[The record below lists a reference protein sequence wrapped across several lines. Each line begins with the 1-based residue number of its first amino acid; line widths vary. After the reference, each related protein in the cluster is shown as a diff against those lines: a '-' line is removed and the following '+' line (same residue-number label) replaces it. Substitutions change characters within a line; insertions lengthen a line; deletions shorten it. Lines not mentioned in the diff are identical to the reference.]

1 MRDLLARL
9 GEAASRIGDSA
20 PVAWVKRH
28 RRPLAITV
36 LVGFVVFV
44 VVYVA
49 LNPTIIADALS
60 IGWRNI
66 GLLAVL
72 YIGVMVTHFLVLEAT
87 IRMSRNRLPMRE
99 GFLLT
104 IYSTVSNFFGP
115 LQSGPGI
122 RAVYLKSRI
131 GLKFR
136 VYLTATLYY
145 FFAFGVLNAS
155 LLFLTTVPWLSAL
168 GILTGAVL
176 VAVATARLG
185 FADRWAWVVALA
197 AVTAIQVLLMT
208 VVYYV
213 ELNAVTRGPGYGF
226 DQALVYAGS
235 ANLSLFVSITPGAIG
250 IREAFL
256 VFAQGLHGVDLDDIV
271 AAGIVDRAFYAL
283 FLAVLFGLSSL
294 LNLGA
299 MFRRGR
305 DADAQVA
312 EGTGGPAAPSD
323 PTSAS
328 PGEDRLE

>member
-1 MRDLLARL
+1 MRELLRRL
-9 GEAASRIGDSA
+9 RATASRIGSSA
-20 PVAWVKRH
+20 PVAWIRRN
-28 RRPLAITV
+28 RRPLAIIV
-36 LVGFVVFV
+36 LVGFLVFV

-49 LNPTIIADALS
+49 LNPSIIVEALS

-72 YIGVMVTHFLVLEAT
+72 YVGVMVTHFFVLETT
-87 IRMSRNRLPMRE
+87 IRISRNRLPMRE

-131 GLKFR
+131 GLRFR
-136 VYLTATLYY
+136 VYLAATLYY
-145 FFAFGVLNAS
+145 FFAFGVLNGS
-155 LLFLTTVPWLSAL
+155 LLFLTTAPWLSGL
-168 GILTGAVL
+168 GVLVGCLL
-176 VAVATARLG
+176 VAVTMTRFG

-197 AVTAIQVLLMT
+197 GVTAVQVLLMA
-208 VVYYV
+208 VVYFV
-213 ELNAVTRGPGYGF
+213 ELNAVTTGPGYGF

-283 FLAVLFGLSSL
+283 FLLVLFALSSM

-305 DADAQVA
+305 DGDAEPDADAGD
-312 EGTGGPAAPSD
+312 EPTG
-323 PTSAS
+323 PTSAAN
-328 PGEDRLE
+328 PGEDRRE